1 MYFGKSRKIHQ
12 VMTVGQVI
20 EELNEF
26 HSMTPLVVLANGTP
40 CGMLLS
46 AKMSHAKDHND
57 KYVSV
62 AVLNVET

>member
-1 MYFGKSRKIHQ
+1 MYFGKSRKIDQ

-20 EELNEF
+20 EELSKF
-26 HSMTPLVVLANGTP
+26 QDMTPLVVFANDTP

-57 KYVSV
+57 KYVPV
-62 AVLNVET
+62 AVLNVKT